1 MEKPTRGTTFDL
13 RDLSDLQDAA
23 AKFKATVDSVFW
35 TYRRK
40 HSWHRIRPKQLREL
54 HQADAELTA
63 ALMKLR
69 AERGAK

>member
-1 MEKPTRGTTFDL
+1 MMEKPTRGTTFDL

-23 AKFKATVDSVFW
+23 AKFKDTVDSVIW
-35 TYRRK
+35 T
-40 HSWHRIRPKQLREL
+40 LREL